1 MNKKQDRNLYLFL
14 PIPSIIVAVIFFY
27 LFGGGTAGQE
37 QALSKE
43 KSLLNTDVPD
53 ESEEG
58 FLGKVLDK
66 LSTYEQENLEELK
79 YEYEKKKD
87 PYSEL
92 LDDAVAKKDE
102 LIEESKEY
110 LKQPDQLS
118 FNGRLSKE
126 DSLMQSVSEEEKKLQ
141 DQLEHLEE
149 LMNGKSSSSTPSG
162 SYAMNSKSGRSGRV
176 ASSPESRFSYQSTT
190 GMPATGLPVPAGNR
204 TGMQSTGG
212 LAISPGAQSLPPEV
226 QAQLA
231 AFDRAS
237 SQALEEENQQFDDMK
252 QMLDKI
258 LDIQHPER
266 VKQRLKEK
274 SSSESGNFYS
284 VHNSKDHLPVDYLGE
299 KEENLYRDRYHS
311 YINLNRDTVYKVVSR
326 KMVSGFM
333 GLSSDEGTSLKD
345 EVKAV
350 VHNDEI
356 VTDGSKIKLRLLGDI
371 VVQGREVRAN
381 SYIYGIC
388 SINGSRVDIEIA
400 SVQVAES
407 VVPVNMMV
415 YDHDGMEGIY
425 VSGLAEGAAARE
437 MATNAGTN
445 LDLQL
450 ANPTMGGRLID
461 NSVREVKN
469 LLRRTAQAPKA
480 RVKSGH
486 QVFLMNAER

>member
-1 MNKKQDRNLYLFL
+1 MDKQKQNRNLYLFL
-14 PIPSIIVAVIFFY
+14 PIPSVIVAVIFFY

-79 YEYEKKKD
+79 YENEKKKD
-87 PYSEL
+87 PYSKL

-102 LIEESKEY
+102 LIEEGKEY

-118 FNGRLSKE
+118 FNSRLSKG
-126 DSLMQSVSEEEKKLQ
+126 DSLMQSVSEEEKKLN
-141 DQLEHLEE
+141 DQLKRLEE
-149 LMNGKSSSSTPSG
+149 VMNGKTSGSTPSG
-162 SYAMNSKSGRSGRV
+162 SYAMDSKSGRSGRI
-176 ASSPESRFSYQSTT
+176 AFSPEKQFSHQSVT
-190 GMPATGLPVPAGNR
+190 GMPATGVPG
-204 TGMQSTGG
+204 TGIQSTGG
-212 LAISPGAQSLPPEV
+212 LAASPGAQSLPPEV

-231 AFDRAS
+231 AYDRAS
-237 SQALEEENQQFDDMK
+237 SQALEEENQQFEDMK

-266 VKQRLKEK
+266 VKQRLKEQ
-274 SSSESGNFYS
+274 SRNESGSFYS
-284 VHNSKDHLPVDYLGE
+284 VHNSKNHVPVGYLGE
-299 KEENLYRDRYHS
+299 KEETLYRDRYHS
-311 YINLNRDTVYKVVSR
+311 YMDLKRDTVYRVVPR

-333 GLSSDEGTSLKD
+333 GLSSDEGTSLKN

-350 VHNDEI
+350 VHKDEI

-388 SINGSRVDIEIA
+388 SIDGSRVDIEIE
-400 SVQVAES
+400 SIQVAET
-407 VVPVNMMV
+407 VVPVKMMV

-425 VSGLAEGAAARE
+425 VNGLAEGAAARE
-437 MATNAGTN
+437 IASNAGTN

-480 RVKSGH
+480 RLKSGH
-486 QVFLMNAER
+486 QVFLLNAEQ